1 MKISKACENYVSYSL
16 VLLLVFQEAKIVSTH
31 SAEAPIRKPRQS
43 RAKFT
48 RESLIDAATQVLKDQ
63 GYDNFNTNRV
73 AERAGVSIGSLYQ
86 YFPHKQA
93 LIEAIVVRHVTMLA
107 STIAAG
113 LAQAR
118 ALPIGDAMDLLVQAT
133 IDVYASDLDLHRV
146 VHEQIPQQQAEAA
159 VSGTLGQLI
168 HWLTELFI
176 AHRQEMRPMD
186 HAMAANMVVHLVKDT
201 TCRIMLGTLGAA
213 SVQAATQELCLM
225 VRTYLGVNKPI

>member
-1 MKISKACENYVSYSL
+1 M
-16 VLLLVFQEAKIVSTH
+16 STH
-31 SAEAPIRKPRQS
+31 SAEASMRKPRQS

-146 VHEQIPQQQAEAA
+146 VHEQIPQQQAEAV
-159 VSGTLGQLI
+159 VSGTLDQLI

-176 AHRQEMRPMD
+176 AHRQEMRAMD
-186 HAMAANMVVHLVKDT
+186 HAMAANMVVHLIKDT

-213 SVQAATQELCLM
+213 SVQTATQELCLM
-225 VRTYLGVNKPI
+225 VRTYLGVSRPAK